1 MQKVAEGRQNDALDM
16 PKRPLLRVAADSG
29 EWTVGCAPRFN
40 FFPCGGCTPPAGN
53 KEMRCGLVDKVG
65 HCTSM

>member
-16 PKRPLLRVAADSG
+16 PKRPLLMAAADSG

-40 FFPCGGCTPPAGN
+40 FSHAGDVRRRREI
-53 KEMRCGLVDKVG
+53 K
-65 HCTSM
+65 